1 MVKIYLEDENKTK
14 EIGYK
19 LGNLLVPGSVICLI
33 GDLGAGKTTM
43 TQSLAKALEV
53 DDYITSPTFT
63 IVNEYEGKM
72 PLYHF
77 DVYRIGSSD
86 EMYDIGYEEYV
97 NGEGV
102 CIIEWANLI
111 EDILPDE
118 YLHIELKYKD
128 MSREM
133 ILNPVGEKYEKIVEE
148 LDKIMKVLGIDTSS
162 LATSVAVIE
171 DNKLICE
178 YTINTKKTHSQK
190 LMPMIENMLN
200 ISDLNIN
207 EIDLIAVCEGPG
219 SFTGL
224 RIAMANS

>member
-1 MVKIYLEDENKTK
+1 MVKIYLEDEKKTQ

-19 LGNLLVPGSVICLI
+19 LGKLLTPGSVICLI

-43 TQSLAKALEV
+43 TQSLAKSLEV

-86 EMYDIGYEEYV
+86 EMYDIGYEDYI

-118 YLHIELKYKD
+118 YLYIELRYKD

-133 ILNPVGEKYEKIVEE
+133 ILNPIGEKYEKIVEE
-148 LDKIMKVLGIDTSS
+148 L
-162 LATSVAVIE
+162 
-171 DNKLICE
+171 
-178 YTINTKKTHSQK
+178 TK
-190 LMPMIENMLN
+190 
-200 ISDLNIN
+200 
-207 EIDLIAVCEGPG
+207 
-219 SFTGL
+219 
-224 RIAMANS
+224 

>member
-1 MVKIYLEDENKTK
+1 MVKIYLENENKTK

-19 LGNLLVPGSVICLI
+19 LGNLLTPGSVICLI

-86 EMYDIGYEEYV
+86 EMYDIGYDDYI

-111 EDILPDE
+111 EDILPYE
-118 YLHIELKYKD
+118 YLYIELKYKD

-148 LDKIMKVLGIDTSS
+148 L
-162 LATSVAVIE
+162 
-171 DNKLICE
+171 
-178 YTINTKKTHSQK
+178 TK
-190 LMPMIENMLN
+190 
-200 ISDLNIN
+200 
-207 EIDLIAVCEGPG
+207 
-219 SFTGL
+219 
-224 RIAMANS
+224 

>member
-1 MVKIYLEDENKTK
+1 MIKETFSQDETEKFGYELGIKAEPGQIY
-14 EIGYK
+14 
-19 LGNLLVPGSVICLI
+19 CLS
-33 GDLGAGKTTM
+33 GDLGVGKTVFTKGF
-43 TQSLAKALEV
+43 AKGLDIDEH
-53 DDYITSPTFT
+53 ITSPTFT
-63 IVNEYEGKM
+63 IINEYHGRL

-86 EMYDIGYEEYV
+86 EMYDIGYEEYI

-148 LDKIMKVLGIDTSS
+148 L
-162 LATSVAVIE
+162 
-171 DNKLICE
+171 
-178 YTINTKKTHSQK
+178 TK
-190 LMPMIENMLN
+190 
-200 ISDLNIN
+200 
-207 EIDLIAVCEGPG
+207 
-219 SFTGL
+219 
-224 RIAMANS
+224 